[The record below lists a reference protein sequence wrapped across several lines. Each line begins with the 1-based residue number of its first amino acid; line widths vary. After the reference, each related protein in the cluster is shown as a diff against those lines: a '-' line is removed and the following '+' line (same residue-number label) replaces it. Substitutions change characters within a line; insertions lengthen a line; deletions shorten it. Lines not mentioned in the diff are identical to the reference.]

1 MDDFSIKFW
10 KDFVKTNRDF
20 TETCVIKNAIDSTM
34 LDELNAGIMEVLR
47 NRLVLKDINDG
58 FRVYIEGI
66 EQKED
71 YLNELCLTPPNKDD
85 DITSYTS
92 RIFDKKFG
100 FIINSGERHSD
111 YISKNILKAITPLIG
126 LKGLP
131 PLGLEITIFIGNYG
145 WTPLGIHQDHRG
157 ENVIHFHLGPG
168 SKQMYIWDEDTYK
181 ELTDLKHNNTDITP
195 LLPYAKEFSFG
206 MGDLYYMP
214 WNKFHV
220 GNTEE
225 LSIGITLWFNNP
237 SKRKY
242 LNKMIGSFYKYFV
255 KYGDEIIGNKFNL
268 LENSRGSAKDII
280 EIFELDSKVLN
291 GSVVDFFRFLI
302 GEFNHNLVSN
312 GGWQT
317 TPLSQSQ
324 KNGFNVDENYN
335 TISDQKI
342 ESDSNFPILYK
353 IKGEELIVYVRG
365 SKFQVKYF
373 SDLVDLIDEI
383 NDQEVID
390 IKIYL
395 STKTIDIPQE
405 AILYFLA
412 LIYDKRGFE
421 IIN

>member
-1 MDDFSIKFW
+1 MDNFSIKFW
-10 KDFVKTNRDF
+10 KDFIKTNGDF

-34 LDELNAGIMEVLR
+34 LYELNAGIMEVLK
-47 NRLVLKDINDG
+47 NRLVLKDVNEG

-71 YLNELCLTPPNKDD
+71 YLNELCLNPPNNED

-111 YISKNILKAITPLIG
+111 YISKNILKAVSPLIG

-168 SKQMYIWDEDTYK
+168 DKQMYIWDEDTYK
-181 ELTDLKHNNTDITP
+181 ELTDLKHNNTYIAP
-195 LLPYAKEFSFG
+195 LLPHAKEFGFG
-206 MGDLYYMP
+206 TGDLYYMP
-214 WNKFHV
+214 WNKFRV

-242 LNKMIGSFYKYFV
+242 LNKIIGTFYKHFV
-255 KYGDEIIGNKFNL
+255 KDGDEIIGNKVNL
-268 LENSRGSAKDII
+268 LGNSRDSAKDII
-280 EIFELDSKVLN
+280 EIFELDNEVLN

-302 GEFNHNLVSN
+302 GEFNHNLISN

-317 TPLSQSQ
+317 PPLSQAQ

-342 ESDSNFPILYK
+342 ESDTNFPILYK

-365 SKFQVKYF
+365 SKFQVKHF

-390 IKIYL
+390 IKTYL